1 MRKAIRPAS
10 WLILSTLMVC
20 GGYLCQPAAAVV
32 IASGDGSGNTSA
44 PADDPGW
51 SYMGV
56 RGGASAIYMGNDWV
70 ATTAHVGVGNGSVV
84 FDGNTYQRDP
94 DVCVIR
100 LKNDNQTK
108 TDIIMFKL
116 ESGPSLP
123 PPEIPTTVTLPGS
136 EVTMI
141 GYGRNREPNMTTWD
155 IDTGTNPDS
164 WIEHPPD
171 DSNLINR
178 SGYKTGGGFAT
189 RWGEN
194 TVESVGLYIISVG
207 PSGSYGKVRALSTKF
222 DANGLTHEAQAV
234 PGDSGGGVFYKDG
247 NSWQLIG
254 MIFAIDTFN
263 DQSLNYAVFDNL
275 TYAADLLFYR
285 DQLLNPDMRL
295 LGDMD
300 ESGSL
305 NTDDINPLV
314 LALADPNA
322 YAQQYPDTDANWVGD
337 VDEDGTFNSDDINPF
352 VELLIASSV
361 AAEGGAV
368 VPEPATLLLLGIGV
382 VLLLFRRRRKT

>member
-116 ESGPSLP
+116 ESN
-123 PPEIPTTVTLPGS
+123 I
-136 EVTMI
+136 
-141 GYGRNREPNMTTWD
+141 
-155 IDTGTNPDS
+155 
-164 WIEHPPD
+164 
-171 DSNLINR
+171 
-178 SGYKTGGGFAT
+178 
-189 RWGEN
+189 
-194 TVESVGLYIISVG
+194 
-207 PSGSYGKVRALSTKF
+207 
-222 DANGLTHEAQAV
+222 
-234 PGDSGGGVFYKDG
+234 VF
-247 NSWQLIG
+247 
-254 MIFAIDTFN
+254 
-263 DQSLNYAVFDNL
+263 V
-275 TYAADLLFYR
+275 
-285 DQLLNPDMRL
+285 
-295 LGDMD
+295 
-300 ESGSL
+300 
-305 NTDDINPLV
+305 
-314 LALADPNA
+314 
-322 YAQQYPDTDANWVGD
+322 
-337 VDEDGTFNSDDINPF
+337 
-352 VELLIASSV
+352 
-361 AAEGGAV
+361 
-368 VPEPATLLLLGIGV
+368 
-382 VLLLFRRRRKT
+382 